1 MTALTISA
9 VPPQLARTCAAI
21 GAVAARIARQ
31 LADVWRR
38 RHEAAELAALD
49 DHLLADIGL
58 TRADL
63 ADALSRP
70 VWCDPTQ
77 ALARRHDERRQAGRA
92 AAVALIARHA
102 APPLVPGADTFA
114 FPPGDPPARLTL

>member
-9 VPPQLARTCAAI
+9 VPPQLARACAAI
-21 GAVAARIARQ
+21 GATAVRAGRRLLHA
-31 LADVWRR
+31 WRR
-38 RHEAAELAALD
+38 RHAAAELAGLD

-63 ADALSRP
+63 ADALAQPMWR
-70 VWCDPTQ
+70 DPTL
-77 ALARRHDERRQAGRA
+77 ALMRRHDERRHAGRA
-92 AAVALIARHA
+92 AAVALLAHHA